1 MSEIDIIFYALG
13 GVGALISVGVCY
25 KICRYFSNARRRDI
39 DNISNQITDDIPTD
53 INSISSKVKD
63 CTNSTCSTFP
73 PNTIHPFSLT
83 PDKYAENI
91 AKIPQTPPPS
101 PVSEEEN
108 KVYTASND
116 VKEKYIKMLISD
128 YICNNNYNINE
139 SDIRFKYNN
148 FRTSKDIFNFKN
160 NI

>member
-25 KICRYFSNARRRDI
+25 NICRYFSNARRRNI
-39 DNISNQITDDIPTD
+39 DNISNQITDDTPTD
-53 INSISSKVKD
+53 INSISLRVKN

-73 PNTIHPFSLT
+73 PDTIHPFSLT
-83 PDKYAENI
+83 PDKYTENI

-101 PVSEEEN
+101 PVSEEEIE
-108 KVYTASND
+108 VYTASND

-128 YICNNNYNINE
+128 YICNNNYNITE

>member
-25 KICRYFSNARRRDI
+25 KICRYFSNARRRNI
-39 DNISNQITDDIPTD
+39 DNISNQITDDTPTD
-53 INSISSKVKD
+53 INSISLRVKN

-83 PDKYAENI
+83 PDKYTENI

-101 PVSEEEN
+101 HVSEEEIE
-108 KVYTASND
+108 VYTASND

-128 YICNNNYNINE
+128 YICNNNYNITE

-148 FRTSKDIFNFKN
+148 FRTSKDISNFKN